1 MQQQHLM
8 QMNQGMMGGG
18 YASPAAVTTD
28 LIQQVVIPGQI
39 SSLPFLSSAVESFPF
54 AGTPFLYLS
63 MAFVFCLV

>member
-28 LIQQVVIPGQI
+28 LIQQVVIRDQI
-39 SSLPFLSSAVESFPF
+39 SPLPLFIL
-54 AGTPFLYLS
+54 
-63 MAFVFCLV
+63 CR

>member
-28 LIQQVVIPGQI
+28 LIQQVVISPSQI
-39 SSLPFLSSAVESFPF
+39 SPPPFYPLVLNLFFPF
-54 AGTPFLYLS
+54 PGAL
-63 MAFVFCLV
+63 